1 MKICTLTICLFLSFF
16 SLLPQT
22 LTAAESTPV
31 ELKDVGIQ
39 EHLGE
44 QITLSL
50 PFLDQNGNEVTLA
63 KYFHKDKAVL
73 FAFVYYECP
82 GLCTFVLNGMI
93 NGLRDVQL
101 TPGND
106 FEIVV
111 VSIDSTET
119 PALAKEKLATYLK
132 MYGKNSSENGWHFL
146 TGSEESI
153 QQITK
158 EIGFSYIYDAEQ
170 KQFAHA
176 SAIYTLTPNGKIS
189 RYLFGIE
196 YAPRDLKLALLEA
209 SEGKLGNL
217 IDKLLLYCYHYDP
230 KGKKY
235 ALLAVNI
242 MKIAGVITL
251 LGLGILIHLL
261 MKKRKKAER
270 L

>member
-1 MKICTLTICLFLSFF
+1 
-16 SLLPQT
+16 
-22 LTAAESTPV
+22 
-31 ELKDVGIQ
+31 
-39 EHLGE
+39 
-44 QITLSL
+44 
-50 PFLDQNGNEVTLA
+50 
-63 KYFHKDKAVL
+63 
-73 FAFVYYECP
+73 
-82 GLCTFVLNGMI
+82 
-93 NGLRDVQL
+93 
-101 TPGND
+101 
-106 FEIVV
+106 
-111 VSIDSTET
+111 VSIDSKET
-119 PALAKEKLATYLK
+119 PLLAKEKLTSYLK
-132 MYGKNSSENGWHFL
+132 MYREGSTESGWHFL
-146 TGSEESI
+146 TGSDESI
-153 QQITK
+153 RQLTK
-158 EIGFSYIYDAEQ
+158 EIGFSYVYDAEQ

-176 SAIYTLTPNGKIS
+176 SAVYALTPTGKIS

-196 YAPRDLKLALLEA
+196 YAPRDVKLALLEA